1 MNQYHVLADQKVIGT
16 CSSIDRLSVSNF
28 SHIDSL
34 AAKVSKLSSVTTVL
48 ELELAKLT
56 QSRFLC
62 IVFYAVTLFWS
73 YGFGLFFSIN
83 HQN

>member
-48 ELELAKLT
+48 ELERAKLT
-56 QSRFLC
+56 QSRTLC
-62 IVFYAVTLFWS
+62 IVSCGDSILMLWLWNVFI
-73 YGFGLFFSIN
+73 IN
-83 HQN
+83 HKD

>member
-34 AAKVSKLSSVTTVL
+34 AAKVSKLSSVTTVF
-48 ELELAKLT
+48 ELE
-56 QSRFLC
+56 
-62 IVFYAVTLFWS
+62 
-73 YGFGLFFSIN
+73 
-83 HQN
+83 